1 MATALAVGLG
11 APELL
16 IITVILGVAAV
27 PLLVIVL
34 LVGANRR
41 K

>member
-1 MATALAVGLG
+1 MATVLAVGLG

-16 IITVILGVAAV
+16 IITVVLGVVAV

-41 K
+41 N